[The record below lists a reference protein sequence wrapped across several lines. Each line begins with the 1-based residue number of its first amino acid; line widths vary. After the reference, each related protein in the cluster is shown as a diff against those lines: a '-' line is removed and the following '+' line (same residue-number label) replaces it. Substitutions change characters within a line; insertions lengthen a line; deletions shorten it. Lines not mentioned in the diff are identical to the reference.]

1 MVNAGS
7 ARKEVHVK
15 VFAISDL
22 HLSGGLQK
30 PMDVFGPHW
39 RDHFARISED
49 WRARVSPEDLV
60 LLPGDFCWAMQLS
73 QAMDDLHAVAAL
85 PGTKVLLRGNH
96 DYWWSSLTR
105 VREALPEGMYALQND
120 AMTLEGITF
129 CGSRGW
135 TCPQNAGDTENERL
149 YARELLRLRM
159 SLECARKRSPD
170 GPVVAL
176 THFPPLGEG
185 GVRTRV
191 SDLMAEFHV
200 NDVVYGHLH
209 GASIKTAYSGQV
221 DGVRY
226 HYVAC
231 DGLGFKLAQIT
242 QSGE

>member
-1 MVNAGS
+1 MALYVIG
-7 ARKEVHVK
+7 
-15 VFAISDL
+15 DL
-22 HLSGGLQK
+22 HLSLSGNK
-30 PMDVFGPHW
+30 SMDIFPGWHNYVDRTRQNW
-39 RDHFARISED
+39 LAKIQ
-49 WRARVSPEDLV
+49 PEDTVV
-60 LLPGDFCWAMQLS
+60 LAGDTSWGMSFAE
-73 QAMDDLHAVAAL
+73 AKADFEFVNAL
-85 PGTKVLLRGNH
+85 PGQKIILKGNH

-135 TCPQNAGDTENERL
+135 TCPQSAGDTENERL

-159 SLECARKRSPD
+159 SLECAHKRSPD

>member
-1 MVNAGS
+1 MVVTFYTNLG
-7 ARKEVHVK
+7 VNN
-15 VFAISDL
+15 IS
-22 HLSGGLQK
+22 
-30 PMDVFGPHW
+30 
-39 RDHFARISED
+39 
-49 WRARVSPEDLV
+49 
-60 LLPGDFCWAMQLS
+60 
-73 QAMDDLHAVAAL
+73 
-85 PGTKVLLRGNH
+85 N
-96 DYWWSSLTR
+96 
-105 VREALPEGMYALQND
+105 LPEGMYALQND

-135 TCPQNAGDTENERL
+135 TCPQSAGDTENERL
-149 YARELLRLRM
+149 YAREILRLRM
-159 SLECARKRSPD
+159 SLECAHKRSPD

>member
-1 MVNAGS
+1 MALYVIG
-7 ARKEVHVK
+7 
-15 VFAISDL
+15 DL
-22 HLSGGLQK
+22 HLSLSGNK
-30 PMDVFGPHW
+30 SMDIFPGWHNYVDRTRQNW
-39 RDHFARISED
+39 LAKIQ
-49 WRARVSPEDLV
+49 PEDTVV
-60 LLPGDFCWAMQLS
+60 LAGDTSWGMSFAE
-73 QAMDDLHAVAAL
+73 AKADFEFVNAL
-85 PGTKVLLRGNH
+85 PGQKIILKGNH

-135 TCPQNAGDTENERL
+135 TCPQSAGDTENERL

>member
-1 MVNAGS
+1 MAL
-7 ARKEVHVK
+7 
-15 VFAISDL
+15 FAIADL
-22 HLSGGLQK
+22 HFAFSVDK
-30 PMDVFGPHW
+30 PMDIFGENWKNH
-39 RDHFARISED
+39 SEKIIAS
-49 WRARVSPEDLV
+49 WKEHITEEYTV
-60 LLPGDFCWAMQLS
+60 LLPGDLS
-73 QAMDDLHAVAAL
+73 WGMRIDEAAADLDVIYSL
-85 PGTKVLLRGNH
+85 PGRKILLGGNH

-135 TCPQNAGDTENERL
+135 TCPQSAGDTENERL

-159 SLECARKRSPD
+159 SLECAHKRSPD